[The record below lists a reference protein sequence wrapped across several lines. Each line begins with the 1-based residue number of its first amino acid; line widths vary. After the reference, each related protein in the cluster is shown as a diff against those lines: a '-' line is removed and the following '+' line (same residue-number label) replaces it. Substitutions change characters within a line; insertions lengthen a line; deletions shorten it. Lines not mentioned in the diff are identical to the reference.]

1 MSEHVEKPK
10 DNHSRSLAS
19 SIVQK
24 KSDGNQCFQFVDNR
38 PESIAQRKTQSD
50 NSGSTA
56 TSDSSQP
63 LQKKENNT
71 GLPDNLKSGIE
82 NLSGHSMNDV
92 KVHYNS
98 DKPAQ
103 LQAHAYAQGT
113 DIHLASGQEKHL
125 PHEAWHVVQQKQGR
139 VKPTVQLKRGV
150 PCNDDEGLEK
160 EADVMGAKALASSS
174 VNSVQTKSITTG
186 TSSPLS
192 SQTIQNKKPESSSA
206 IAATNNPI
214 QRVNEG
220 DGEETDGEPSTDPM
234 DSFFGP
240 IVRNY
245 GVQSS
250 IDRQIGLRTLGLGG
264 SPQSPS
270 LHSTMTSPIVSTYD
284 PHAVSTESTEHT
296 DEERSSPLTITSGTL
311 EALRSN
317 SKALV
322 YLQSFP
328 ERYHDLI
335 SERFKSVLDADED
348 RALLPNATHLLD
360 AVLENFDSGQWDN
373 LGKVLETY
381 VDARPKSHSEPKAPG
396 LGNTFSN
403 KDFLKAL
410 KKIKVLKTK
419 GNIILDLLVQQKA
432 IRITNPDEQR
442 QNKQSYICLHKLIVM
457 LDDPAQAKIIFQ
469 ASGANKNMDQY
480 TGELGKL
487 NEFFTGKIYIHPDIR
502 EKFEELKSQ
511 HSASFKDWF
520 HGFASTLNLL
530 SGRSDVPDS
539 MIRKILKYELNK
551 YHLQA
556 TYNMED
562 TLRLGRQTSPLVMEG
577 YARGIKTGMWDL
589 SRKISEDKL
598 KEQFAVSQSVLK
610 KKPES
615 LDDKFNV
622 FPAPKPFAYNHALP
636 QVFYT
641 VPANINTKD
650 MVYISSLK
658 VQLVK
663 ASSKEMKQADGGKVS
678 SHMGGRG
685 LRSSAS
691 ESAETVVEEM
701 LSLIKAQD
709 LDGALSLVTKLS
721 YDKKDPKKEVIQKLK
736 TVTLN
741 VNTLIAPSGSDPIK
755 ETTASGV
762 KRLTASYKHFCTYTN
777 DQLLPFFVL
786 QNVKSVQNLLGSN
799 QSFLFSRKIPAT
811 VSGDLID
818 AIERSIEIMNVIPYT
833 KDKSKVESFYQ
844 QIQNIHHFARFAF
857 DWNYDDTSMDT
868 ALTGMLPES
877 SIAPQMTQV
886 SPHGLGMIDH
896 IANSLPQ
903 ETQDS
908 TALLHGSYYE
918 TPHLFNGAETKDS
931 VEDPSLREKKLIVM
945 EPHPNN
951 AASSQIQPHD
961 PVKLIKNLFTNSQG
975 PYTVIMDVTLNHLRD
990 AEIEATLNE
999 AKQYIQS
1006 GKLNLIL
1013 LQSGTKFFQN
1023 GMDLVNIG
1031 TAIIFNDGRNWM
1043 NFNHK
1048 MQQSPVKVPKDDQ
1061 LYIANML
1068 VKNKETLKQY
1078 LDKIKSNTASLRNK
1092 ISSQM
1097 TAQSAFEV
1105 VPNSDKNTVYISF
1118 QPNDAYVRK
1127 ELSIPLTTQVTVEKR
1142 AEVNQ
1147 EIYFKHLLPAFK
1159 HLPSVD
1165 RSSFGFNIT
1174 NFGECFN
1181 TVRITPGIENE
1192 ELLASYSD
1200 TIVAL
1205 GNKLWQDQ
1213 PLKLA
1218 KISRES
1224 NPERF
1229 QKWRDKRNW
1238 QKLLK
1243 LGMITPDE
1251 ADVIKNEVALHKA
1264 NKKQYFLNG
1273 RPGHE
1278 RADPVG

>member
-10 DNHSRSLAS
+10 DKQILSLPGS
-19 SIVQK
+19 VSQQK
-24 KSDGNQCFQFVDNR
+24 SNANQCFQFIDNR
-38 PESIAQRKTQSD
+38 PESIAQRKSQSD
-50 NSGSTA
+50 NSGSPAPSGSTQPY
-56 TSDSSQP
+56 TQP

-139 VKPTVQLKRGV
+139 VKPTVQLKSGV

-160 EADVMGAKALASSS
+160 EADVMGAKALASSLS
-174 VNSVQTKSITTG
+174 SSSKNSIQAKSIVTG
-186 TSSPLS
+186 AQTPLP
-192 SQTIQNKKPESSSA
+192 SQTIQNKKLTSSSA
-206 IAATNNPI
+206 ITATNNPV
-214 QRVNEG
+214 QRAGEG
-220 DGEETDGEPSTDPM
+220 DDEETGEEQTTDPFA
-234 DSFFGP
+234 SFFGP
-240 IVRNY
+240 VVHSYN
-245 GVQSS
+245 VQSN
-250 IDRQIGLRTLGLGG
+250 IDRRIGLRTLGLGG
-264 SPQSPS
+264 SPQRPS
-270 LHSTMTSPIVSTYD
+270 VHSTMTSPIVSNYD
-284 PHAVSTESTEHT
+284 PHSVRTQSTENTE
-296 DEERSSPLTITSGTL
+296 EERSSPLTITSGTL
-311 EALRSN
+311 QALSTN

-335 SERFKSVLDADED
+335 SARFKSVLDADEE

-381 VDARPKSHSEPKAPG
+381 VDARPKSQGVVEAPG

-403 KDFLKAL
+403 KEFLNAV
-410 KKIKVLKTK
+410 KKIKVLKK
-419 GNIILDLLVQQKA
+419 SGNIILDLLVRKKA
-432 IRITNPDEQR
+432 IRIANPEVSR
-442 QNKQSYICLHKLIVM
+442 QNKQTYICLHKLIVM
-457 LDDPAQAKIIFQ
+457 LDDPEQAKVIFQ

-480 TGELGKL
+480 TTELGKL
-487 NEFFTGKIYIHPDIR
+487 NAFFTGKIYINTDVR
-502 EKFEELKSQ
+502 EKFEELKSK

-520 HGFASTLNLL
+520 HSFASTLNLM
-530 SGRSDVPDS
+530 SGRSDVPDA

-598 KEQFAVSQSVLK
+598 KEQFEVAQRTAIK
-610 KKPES
+610 KTKS
-615 LDDKFNV
+615 MDDKFNV
-622 FPAPKPFAYNHALP
+622 FPAPKPFAYNKASP
-636 QVFYT
+636 EVFNT
-641 VPANINTKD
+641 VPADINTKK

-663 ASSKEMKQADGGKVS
+663 ASSKKLKQAEGGKVS

-701 LSLIKAQD
+701 LSLINAQD
-709 LDGALSLVTKLS
+709 LDGALNLVTKLS
-721 YDKKDPKKEVIQKLK
+721 YDKKDPKKDVIKKLK

-755 ETTASGV
+755 ETTANSV

-777 DQLLPFFVL
+777 DRLLPFFVL
-786 QNVKSVQNLLGSN
+786 QNVKSVKNLLGSN
-799 QSFLFSRKIPAT
+799 ESYLFSRKIPAT
-811 VSGDLID
+811 ISGDLTD
-818 AIERSIEIMNVIPYT
+818 AIERSIEIMNVIPFT

-857 DWNYDDTSMDT
+857 DWNGDKTTMHT

-918 TPHLFNGAETKDS
+918 TPHLFNGAETKAN

-999 AKQYIQS
+999 AKPYILS

-1031 TAIIFNDGRNWM
+1031 TAIIFNDGGSWV
-1043 NFNHK
+1043 NFNQK
-1048 MQQSPVKVPKDDQ
+1048 MKQSPAKVPKDDQ

-1078 LDKIKSNTASLRNK
+1078 LDKIKSNTASLRSK
-1092 ISSQM
+1092 IMSKM

-1118 QPNDAYVRK
+1118 QPNDAYVRT
-1127 ELSIPLTTQVTVEKR
+1127 ELDIALITPVSVEKR

-1147 EIYFKHLLPAFK
+1147 VIYFKHLLPAFK

-1192 ELLASYSD
+1192 KLLSEYSN

-1205 GNKLWQDQ
+1205 GNKLFKEQQ
-1213 PLKLA
+1213 A
-1218 KISRES
+1218 KKAKEAREE
-1224 NPERF
+1224 NPQRF
-1229 QKWRDKRNW
+1229 RKWRDKRNW

-1243 LGMITPDE
+1243 LGMITQDE
-1251 ADVIKNEVALHKA
+1251 AEVIKQEVAVHRE
-1264 NKKQYFLNG
+1264 NKKQRFLN
-1273 RPGHE
+1273 R
-1278 RADPVG
+1278 